1 MSKVETYNEMRA
13 RLGALSVAE
22 LLYQL
27 EIVVD
32 EMDGIEKY
40 VVRLGE

>member
-1 MSKVETYNEMRA
+1 MSTVETYREVRA

-27 EIVVD
+27 QIVVD
-32 EMDGIEKY
+32 EMDDIDKY